1 MRGDNSNTR
10 SIIDWSFTP
19 DIQAQ
24 YDRVLSETRRLQKE
38 FGIEP
43 KTIEQRYQEYLTRK
57 AEEEQ
62 KQAELAKL
70 QAITGQRRPPPKWK
84 V

>member
-1 MRGDNSNTR
+1 M
-10 SIIDWSFTP
+10 IDWSFPP

-24 YDRVLSETRRLQKE
+24 YDRVVDQTRQLQKE

-43 KTIEQRYQEYLTRK
+43 KTIEQRYQDYLDRK
-57 AEEEQ
+57 AEENRRQEQ
-62 KQAELAKL
+62 LRQLEQTLGA
-70 QAITGQRRPPPKWK
+70 RRPPPKWK

>member
-1 MRGDNSNTR
+1 M
-10 SIIDWSFTP
+10 IDWSFPP

-24 YDRVLSETRRLQKE
+24 YDRVLAQTRHLQKE

-57 AEEEQ
+57 AAEEQ

-70 QAITGQRRPPPKWK
+70 NQQIIHRRPPPKWK

>member
-1 MRGDNSNTR
+1 M
-10 SIIDWSFTP
+10 IDWSFPP

-24 YDRVLSETRRLQKE
+24 YDRVLAQTRKLQKE

-43 KTIEQRYQEYLTRK
+43 RTIEQRCQDYLKRQ
-57 AEEEQ
+57 EEEKRRQ
-62 KQAELAKL
+62 EELAKL
-70 QAITGQRRPPPKWK
+70 SQITGQRRPPPKWK

>member
-1 MRGDNSNTR
+1 M
-10 SIIDWSFTP
+10 IDWSFPP

-24 YDRVLSETRRLQKE
+24 YDRVLAQTRQLQKE

-43 KTIEQRYQEYLTRK
+43 KTIEQRYQEYLIRK
-57 AEEEQ
+57 SAEEQ
-62 KQAELAKL
+62 KQLELAKFNQQL
-70 QAITGQRRPPPKWK
+70 AHRRPPPKWK

>member
-1 MRGDNSNTR
+1 M
-10 SIIDWSFTP
+10 IDWSFTP

-43 KTIEQRYQEYLTRK
+43 KIIEQRYQEYLTRK
-57 AEEEQ
+57 AAEEQ

-70 QAITGQRRPPPKWK
+70 NQQIIHRRPPPKWK